1 MTKMDNFKY
10 SVAIVDDEKES
21 LYTYSLILKQSGIN
35 DVFLIQDPR
44 ELPLVLKERAF
55 SVLLLDLSMPHISGF
70 ELLKYL
76 SMEYP
81 EIPVIV
87 LTAIKEIETAVEC
100 IKMGAS
106 DYLVKPVERNK
117 LISSIKKAFEMNRL
131 KEEIL
136 GLKQRL
142 IEDKLEYKEAFSEII
157 TVNQK
162 MRGIFKYLEVI
173 SKTDQPVLITG
184 ETGTGKELIARAI
197 HKISGK
203 KGDFIAV
210 NVAGLDDTMFSDT
223 LFGHKKGAYT
233 GAISNREGLM
243 SKANGGT
250 LFLDEIGD
258 LSEASQLKLLRVLQE
273 KVYYPLGSDIPK
285 STDARIIVATNQD
298 IHEMVS
304 KGKFRKDLFYRLKA
318 HHVHLPPLRERKED
332 IPVLLEYFIEEASI
346 SLGKKPPKYPKEVIT
361 YLMNYSFP
369 GNIRELKM
377 IVYDAVAR
385 CKSHFLSLDAFKD
398 TIDISNSIDKELKSE
413 VVKFYLQMRFPE
425 KLPTLKEMEELLI
438 EEALRRAQGNQGIAA
453 SILGITRQAL
463 NKRLHKL
470 HKKTSEKIFSK

>member
-1 MTKMDNFKY
+1 M
-10 SVAIVDDEKES
+10 
-21 LYTYSLILKQSGIN
+21 
-35 DVFLIQDPR
+35 IQC
-44 ELPLVLKERAF
+44 F
-55 SVLLLDLSMPHISGF
+55 QIHYLDI
-70 ELLKYL
+70 
-76 SMEYP
+76 
-81 EIPVIV
+81 
-87 LTAIKEIETAVEC
+87 
-100 IKMGAS
+100 
-106 DYLVKPVERNK
+106 
-117 LISSIKKAFEMNRL
+117 
-131 KEEIL
+131 
-136 GLKQRL
+136 
-142 IEDKLEYKEAFSEII
+142 
-157 TVNQK
+157 
-162 MRGIFKYLEVI
+162 
-173 SKTDQPVLITG
+173 
-184 ETGTGKELIARAI
+184 
-197 HKISGK
+197 
-203 KGDFIAV
+203 
-210 NVAGLDDTMFSDT
+210 
-223 LFGHKKGAYT
+223 KKGAYT

-385 CKSHFLSLDAFKD
+385 CKSHFF
-398 TIDISNSIDKELKSE
+398 IIGC
-413 VVKFYLQMRFPE
+413 F
-425 KLPTLKEMEELLI
+425 
-438 EEALRRAQGNQGIAA
+438 
-453 SILGITRQAL
+453 
-463 NKRLHKL
+463 
-470 HKKTSEKIFSK
+470 